1 MPKLNVAF
9 DRTELQHLQRVLNK
23 GGLAVHQQP
32 MQALFKGGTRLILE
46 QARERAPRR
55 SGETLAGIRDA
66 YGSTGI
72 KPWGVGRVTNLTK
85 QGAILNNGGRT
96 KGGKWTK
103 TGSPSIHRA
112 GPRKGKRTLGWFSG
126 VLRLASVRRGI
137 DSLAREAAAEM
148 GRRWQR
154 G

>member
-9 DRTELQHLQRVLNK
+9 DRSELLHLQKVLSK

-55 SGETLAGIRDA
+55 SGGLLIGIRDA

-72 KPWGVGRVTNLTK
+72 KPWGIGRVASLTK
-85 QGAILNNGGRT
+85 HGAILNNGGRGRMARY
-96 KGGKWTK
+96 KV
-103 TGSPSIHRA
+103 

-126 VLRLASVRRGI
+126 VLRLATVRRGI
-137 DSLAREAAAEM
+137 DALAREAAAEM